1 MPVLVAAVLTMSA
14 AQLFDLATFVT
25 MVHRLGPNAES
36 NPLVGLLFG
45 LYGYPM
51 VAIVKVVLV
60 ALVTAVATVL
70 VARPVP
76 SRLAAVVL
84 IAGIVVG
91 LAGGVSNSIAL
102 GAI

>member
-25 MVHRLGPNAES
+25 MVQRLGPSAES

-45 LYGYPM
+45 MYGFPM

-60 ALVTAVATVL
+60 AFVSAYTAVL
-70 VARPVP
+70 VGRPVRP
-76 SRLAAVVL
+76 RLATAVL
-84 IAGIVVG
+84 IVAILVG
-91 LAGGVSNSIAL
+91 LAGGLSNSIAL

>member
-14 AQLFDLATFVT
+14 AQLFDLATFMT
-25 MVHRLGPNAES
+25 MVQRLGPEAES

-60 ALVTAVATVL
+60 ALVTAVAALL

-84 IAGIVVG
+84 IAAILVG
-91 LAGGVSNSIAL
+91 LAGGLSNSM
-102 GAI
+102 AIGVL